1 MNLHDEGHLN
11 VRAALVA
18 VVVTLSALLAIF
30 LLTTDPP
37 LYLRVVMLSMG
48 LLVVLTGISV
58 AILELYLRAKRDKEQ
73 QRIRSEVLRRFGNGH
88 DDLG

>member
-18 VVVTLSALLAIF
+18 VVITLSALLAIF
-30 LLTTDPP
+30 LLTGEPP
-37 LYLRVVMLSMG
+37 LYLRVVLCSMG
-48 LLVVLTGISV
+48 LVAVLTGILV
-58 AILELYLRAKRDKEQ
+58 AVLEIWLRVKTEREQ

-88 DDLG
+88 GDLG